1 MNGPR
6 YICAIVLLAIL
17 STALLPCIPLAGA
30 HDTQR
35 ASSRTLQGFT
45 EASQGLPKNI
55 EYAVP
60 GVGKFNND
68 NYPDIVSGIL
78 SWMHATYG
86 MDAWVNN
93 NGAQSWT
100 LKDTGLPTTGGY
112 GELAVGDLNSDG
124 FDEIVAPHENAWS
137 GGGANG
143 IKVYK
148 SDGAASPTFSAMTS
162 PTASGEW
169 ECAALGD
176 IDKDGDLD
184 LAASSGSAGVK
195 VWKGNGGTTWTDTS
209 TGLPTSGQYY
219 GVAFGDMNKDGNLDL
234 VAAGNGGGL
243 RVYTGNGGTSWSL
256 ASAGLPGGQYLGINI
271 SDVDNDGNPD
281 IVAGLYSTG
290 IEVWTGNGGSGGLA
304 FTEESTSLPT
314 TGFYS
319 MMAVG
324 DVDMDGNK
332 DIWAGEAYGGGTR
345 LYLGNGGA
353 SGSCSWT
360 RYSQD
365 LPANGPYTG
374 AIMADFD
381 LDGDLDLLAS
391 DSGSNSGGSV
401 GVRVFLA
408 KVANG
413 PPVARAGV
421 DQTVPIGTIVHLD
434 ASNSTDKDGAIAAFQ
449 WNMTAAPTGNT
460 AQLNSTTVK
469 SPWFEAQKI
478 GKYTF
483 TLAVRDDKTKW
494 GLGEAMVN
502 VTVIPLPNKRPIAD
516 AGLDKDAT
524 IFTKVQLNG
533 SASWDDA
540 QITAYKWNTTQ
551 KPSQTNVTLDN
562 DKIVNPSFT
571 PDYIGLYKFTLT
583 VKDVNNT
590 WAKDD
595 AITITVKP
603 AGSGLPIA
611 NAGPDM
617 TIELGHSVTLNAMA
631 STDDQK
637 IVVYH
642 WSVASE
648 PPGSYIT
655 VQDVAIQN
663 ITPQFEGPYD
673 MSLTVKDNDNLWSLQ
688 PDQMRITVLPKNL
701 PPVSQIDSP
710 QDGAVFLS
718 TDIVSFDGSGS
729 SDPEGKDITMRW
741 ASDRDGD
748 LGALP
753 TFTKNLTIGKHILT
767 LSVKDDHNQTVTA
780 SVSIEVKLDT
790 LPTAVLTAK
799 PTIILKGETVKFD
812 GTGST
817 DKEGAVEELLFDF
830 GDAST
835 ATWGQAK
842 TASHVYAKA
851 GHYNATLRA
860 KDAKSQIGPASAPIL
875 ITVAE
880 RPTAAITASLVTV
893 DVTKVVTFSA
903 SNSSD
908 PDGKVVSYYFD
919 FGDNTNSGWVSE
931 PTATKTYATAGQYSV
946 SVKVK
951 DDLGYESINSASVNV
966 LAVKPKKPST
976 NNLGA
981 MMLPLL
987 LVVVVVVI
995 IVVLIVV
1002 MKMRKGKAAAA
1013 QAPTQVDLVQQ
1024 QPTTYPAPPPAP
1036 QPGYDPNQYQQP
1048 PQQQYPQGQYQNPP
1062 YDPAAQQPPQQYYQG
1077 PGQQ

>member
-6 YICAIVLLAIL
+6 YICVVLLLTLL
-17 STALLPCIPLAGA
+17 STAFLPLVPMACANSTA
-30 HDTQR
+30 R
-35 ASSRTLQGFT
+35 ASSRSLQGFT
-45 EASQGLPKNI
+45 ESSNGLPNNK

-68 NYPDIVSGIL
+68 NYPDIVAGIT
-78 SWMHATYG
+78 SWYHTNYG

-93 NGAQSWT
+93 NGASWT

-137 GGGANG
+137 AGGASG
-143 IKVYK
+143 INVYK
-148 SDGAASPTFSAMTS
+148 SDGAASPTFSALTS

-176 IDKDGDLD
+176 INKDGHLD
-184 LAASSGSAGVK
+184 IAGSSGSSGIK
-195 VWKGNGGTTWTDTS
+195 VWKGDGGTTWTDAS
-209 TGLPTSGQYY
+209 TGLPTTSQYY

-234 VAAGNGGGL
+234 IAAGNGGGL

-256 ASAGLPGGQYLGINI
+256 ATTGLPGGQYLGINI

-281 IVAGLYSTG
+281 IVAGVYQGG
-290 IEVWTGNGGSGGLA
+290 IEVWTGNGGAGGTLT
-304 FTEESTSLPT
+304 FTEESSGLPT
-314 TGFYS
+314 GSFYS

-324 DVDMDGNK
+324 DVDLDGNK
-332 DIWAGEAYGGGTR
+332 DIWAGEAYGGGMR

-391 DSGSNSGGSV
+391 DSGANNGGSV
-401 GVRVFLA
+401 GVRVFLT

-413 PPVARAGV
+413 PPLARAGV
-421 DQTVPIGTIVHLD
+421 DQTVPIGTKVLLD
-434 ASNSTDKDGAIAAFQ
+434 ASNSTDPDGSISAFL

-460 AQLNSTTVK
+460 AQLNSSTAK
-469 SPWFEAQKI
+469 APWFEAQKV
-478 GKYTF
+478 GMYKF
-483 TLAVRDDKTKW
+483 TLAVRDDLLKW
-494 GLGEAMVN
+494 GKFEAMVN
-502 VTVIPLPNKRPIAD
+502 VTVIPLPNKKPIAD
-516 AGLDKDAT
+516 AGPDKDAT

-562 DKIVNPSFT
+562 DKVVNPVFT
-571 PDYIGLYKFTLT
+571 PDYIGIYKFTLT

-590 WAKDD
+590 WSKDD
-595 AITITVKP
+595 AVTITVKP
-603 AGSGLPIA
+603 AGSGPPIA
-611 NAGPDM
+611 NAGPDV

-631 STDDQK
+631 STDDQR

-642 WSVASE
+642 WSVVSE
-648 PPGSYIT
+648 PPGSSIV
-655 VQDVAIQN
+655 VQDAAIQN
-663 ITPQFEGPYD
+663 ITPQYEGPYD
-673 MSLTVKDNDNLWSLQ
+673 LSLTVKDNDNLWSLQ
-688 PDQMRITVLPKNL
+688 ADQMRITVLPKNL
-701 PPVSQIDSP
+701 PPVAQIDSP
-710 QDGAVFLS
+710 DDNAVFLS
-718 TDIVSFDGSGS
+718 TDVVSFDGSGS
-729 SDPEGKDITMRW
+729 SDPEGKDITMHW
-741 ASDRDGD
+741 TSDRDGD
-748 LGALP
+748 LGTQA
-753 TFTKNLTIGKHILT
+753 TFTKNLTIGKHLLT
-767 LSVKDDHNQTVTA
+767 LSVTDDHNQTVTV

-799 PTIILKGETVKFD
+799 PLIILKGETVKFD

-817 DKEGAVEELLFDF
+817 DKEGAVDELLFDF

-835 ATWGQAK
+835 ATWSQAK
-842 TASHVYAKA
+842 SASHIYTKA
-851 GHYNATLRA
+851 GHFNATLRA
-860 KDAKSQIGPASAPIL
+860 KDAKGQIGPLSAPIL
-875 ITVAE
+875 ITVNE
-880 RPTAAITASLVTV
+880 RPTAAITADLATV
-893 DVTKVVTFSA
+893 DINKVVTFGA
-903 SNSSD
+903 NGSSD
-908 PDGKVVSYYFD
+908 IDGTVKSYYFD
-919 FGDNTNSGWVSE
+919 FGDGSNSGWINV
-931 PTATKTYATAGQYSV
+931 PTATKTYTVAGQFTV
-946 SVKVK
+946 QLKVK
-951 DDLGYESINSASVNV
+951 DDLGYESINTASVNV
-966 LAVKPKKPST
+966 LAVKPKKQNT

-981 MMLPLL
+981 LMLPIL

-995 IVVLIVV
+995 IVVLLVV

-1024 QPTTYPAPPPAP
+1024 PAPPPPA
-1036 QPGYDPNQYQQP
+1036 QQQGYDPNQYQQP
-1048 PQQQYPQGQYQNPP
+1048 PQYPPGQYQYPP
-1062 YDPAAQQPPQQYYQG
+1062 SQPAAPQPPQQYYQG